1 MKNILITICSLFVL
15 SSCEKVF
22 FEDELSAS
30 DPFLQFDYLWE
41 QVDRRYSFFDVKG
54 IDWDQKRE
62 EYRAQI
68 SRDMTDEELF
78 EVLGGMMTELR
89 DDHTNLSSTFN
100 VSFFGFRY
108 DKPDNYE
115 SRVVIDHYIGSDFFI
130 SGPFQHDFIDP
141 ALAPQVGTSSIG
153 YIRFSAFTG
162 TVDDV
167 NLDFMLNKYEN
178 TNGLIVDL
186 RENGGG
192 AVTDVFNILERFI
205 DGETVVYKSRI
216 RNGAGRDDFSDLEE
230 AIADPHK
237 GLRYTSKPVVFLVD
251 RGTYSA
257 GSFTSLST
265 KAIPNITL
273 MGDSTGGGLG
283 LPNGGQLPNGWD
295 YRFSVTQAM
304 TVDQA
309 DRLEAGLVD
318 EVNAENFENGVPPD
332 VYVTFDWTNLNN
344 DEILDAAIAS
354 IIADPRN

>member
-1 MKNILITICSLFVL
+1 MKNIFITICSLFVL
-15 SSCEKVF
+15 SSCEKIF
-22 FEDELSAS
+22 FEDELSTS
-30 DPFLQFDYLWE
+30 DPYVQFDYLWE
-41 QVDRRYSFFDVKG
+41 QVDRRYSFFAVKE
-54 IDWDQKRE
+54 IDWDAVGAT
-62 EYRAQI
+62 YRAQI
-68 SRDMTDEELF
+68 SDGMTDEELF

-100 VSFFGFRY
+100 ISFFGLRY

-115 SRVVIDHYIGSDFFI
+115 PRVVIDNYIGSEFFI
-130 SGPFQHDFIDP
+130 SGPFQHNFIN
-141 ALAPQVGTSSIG
+141 TSQTGGASIG

-167 NLDFMLNKYEN
+167 NLDFMLNKYKN
-178 TNGLIVDL
+178 TSGLIVDL

-205 DGETVVYKSRI
+205 DTETVVYKSRI
-216 RNGAGRDDFSDLEE
+216 RNGEGRDDFSKLEE
-230 AIADPHK
+230 AVAEPSGSI
-237 GLRYTSKPVVFLVD
+237 RYTSKPVVFLVD

-265 KAIPNITL
+265 KAISNITL

-318 EVNAENFENGVPPD
+318 EVNEENFENGVPPD
-332 VYVTFDWTNLNN
+332 VYVTFDWTDLTR

-354 IIADPRN
+354 ILADPRN

>member
-1 MKNILITICSLFVL
+1 MKKLIYILFVLTTL

-22 FEDELSAS
+22 FDDELSTS
-30 DPFLQFDYLWE
+30 DPYVQFDYLWE
-41 QVDRRYSFFDVKG
+41 QVDRRYSFFDVKD
-54 IDWDQKRE
+54 IDWDAEYTK
-62 EYRAQI
+62 YRAQI
-68 SRDMTDEELF
+68 SSNMTDEELF
-78 EVLGGMMTELR
+78 SVLGNMLSELR

-100 VSFFGFRY
+100 VSFFGLRY

-115 SRVVIDHYIGSDFFI
+115 SRVVIDHYIGSEFFV
-130 SGPFQHDFIDP
+130 SGPFQHNFIN
-141 ALAPQVGTSSIG
+141 TSQTGGASIG

-178 TNGLIVDL
+178 TVGLIVDL

-192 AVTDVFNILERFI
+192 AVTDVFSILERFI
-205 DGETVVYKSRI
+205 DTKTVVYKSRI
-216 RNGAGRDDFSDLEE
+216 RNGEGRDDFSELEE
-230 AIADPHK
+230 AVAEPN
-237 GLRYTSKPVVFLVD
+237 GGPRYTSQPVVFLVD

-273 MGDSTGGGLG
+273 MGDTTGGGLG

-318 EVNAENFENGVPPD
+318 EVNEENFENGVPPD
-332 VYVTFDWTNLNN
+332 VYVTFDWTDLTR
-344 DEILDAAIAS
+344 DEILDRAIFE
-354 IIADPRN
+354 ILN